1 MSELI
6 AKWLRRDTP
15 QQPLPT
21 WRILCDAIA
30 TVADRTAAEKI
41 ASDKGFDITQTGI
54 IIIMIFIMYV
64 LLAYYIVICIIKLNH
79 QYKLYDIL

>member
-15 QQPLPT
+15 EQPLPT

-30 TVADRTAAEKI
+30 TVYWTVAEEI
-41 ASDKGFDITQTGI
+41 ATDKGFNITQTGI
-54 IIIMIFIMYV
+54 IIMILCMY
-64 LLAYYIVICIIKLNH
+64 Y
-79 QYKLYDIL
+79 